1 MSDTNTQTLRDVIN
15 MAQPDGL
22 VVTATALKAAEANI
36 TWPVV
41 DLQLALRDHAG
52 EGKVILDLRRFFTEI
67 LDWSDEFVVEGDH
80 VPDTLRVPL
89 EGGEHLAPK
98 YAVRSADD
106 SSAYV
111 LLVGVTERWKADLDA
126 ATDDK
131 RWTATPHQKFERLLR
146 ETGVHAGLLTN
157 GKVFR
162 IVYAPKG
169 ESAGSISFRI
179 DDMLTVDGRPLLGA
193 LHMLLN
199 QRRLLSLEPEKR
211 LAGLLKASREYQ
223 NTVSNALREQVLA
236 ALRELLRGFEHADRL
251 ANGTILG
258 ELRRENLQE
267 VYVGLVTVL
276 MRMVFVLFAE
286 ERSLLPMEHN
296 LYAGSYSLTRL
307 YAQLVEDRGR
317 FGDGLDERYG
327 AWARVITLFRLLH
340 DGVRAADGLALPA
353 RKGALFNPDT
363 FPFLEG
369 RARGSARQLDE
380 RCDVPRVSDGV
391 VFRVLDQL
399 LVLGGERLQYKGLD
413 VEQIGS
419 VYEGLMGFELEV
431 AEGASLCLTP
441 EHVVVNLEDL
451 VGLPAAD
458 RAKTI
463 KAKAGL
469 DLKDKAAVE
478 VKAATT
484 VEALHAAL
492 ARRISS
498 RQPGLILTG
507 ALYLQPGEERR
518 KSGSHYTPR
527 KLTQPIVE
535 TTLRPIL
542 EALGP
547 EPTAAQV
554 LDLKI
559 CDPAMGSGAFLVEVC
574 RQLGDHL
581 VAAWRR
587 GNAPVLPPDEDPV
600 LHARRLIAQRC
611 IYGVDK
617 NELAVNLARLSLW
630 LATFAKDHPFTFV
643 DHALRRGD
651 SLVGLSREQ
660 IVSFSWDVRK
670 GKQVSLVRTA
680 LEKAVS
686 EAEALR
692 GQIHALGD
700 TYDNGEKERLLHDAD
715 DALRT
720 VRRVGNVILEAF
732 FAGKTPKERD
742 ARLKE
747 YRALV
752 EQHGLERLPAT
763 PEADRQVPFHWEVE
777 FPEVFDRDNGANQ

>member
-1 MSDTNTQTLRDVIN
+1 
-15 MAQPDGL
+15 
-22 VVTATALKAAEANI
+22 
-36 TWPVV
+36 
-41 DLQLALRDHAG
+41 
-52 EGKVILDLRRFFTEI
+52 
-67 LDWSDEFVVEGDH
+67 
-80 VPDTLRVPL
+80 
-89 EGGEHLAPK
+89 
-98 YAVRSADD
+98 
-106 SSAYV
+106 
-111 LLVGVTERWKADLDA
+111 
-126 ATDDK
+126 
-131 RWTATPHQKFERLLR
+131 
-146 ETGVHAGLLTN
+146 
-157 GKVFR
+157 
-162 IVYAPKG
+162 
-169 ESAGSISFRI
+169 
-179 DDMLTVDGRPLLGA
+179 MLTVDGRPLLGA

-199 QRRLLSLEPEKR
+199 ERRLLSLEPEKR
-211 LAGLLKASREYQ
+211 LIGLLKASREYQ

-236 ALRELLRGFEHADRL
+236 ALRELLRGIEHADRI
-251 ANGTILG
+251 ANGRILAD
-258 ELRRENLQE
+258 LRRDSLQE

-276 MRMVFVLFAE
+276 MRSVFVLFAE
-286 ERSLLPMEHN
+286 ERRLLPMEHD
-296 LYAGSYSLTRL
+296 LYAGCYSLTRL
-307 YAQLVEDRGR
+307 YAQLLEDRGR

-340 DGVRAADGLALPA
+340 DGVRCGRAHPPRAQRGPVRSRQFL
-353 RKGALFNPDT
+353 
-363 FPFLEG
+363 FLEG
-369 RARGSARQLDE
+369 RARGATRQSDE
-380 RCDVPRVSDGV
+380 RIDVPRLSDGV

-419 VYEGLMGFELEV
+419 VYEGLMGFEVEV

-441 EHVVVNLEDL
+441 EHVVVNLEEL
-451 VGLPAAD
+451 LGVPGAD

-463 KAKAGL
+463 KANAGL
-469 DLKDKAAVE
+469 DLKDKAAAE

-484 VEALHAAL
+484 TEALHTAL

-498 RQPGLILTG
+498 RQPGLVPAGT
-507 ALYLQPGEERR
+507 LYLQPGEERR

-542 EALGP
+542 DALGP
-547 EPTAAQV
+547 APTAAEI
-554 LDLKI
+554 LNLKI

-574 RQLGDHL
+574 RQLGDQL

-587 GNAPVLPPDEDPV
+587 GDPPVLPPDEDPL

-660 IVSFSWDVRK
+660 IVSFSWDVSK

-680 LEKAVS
+680 LERAVS

-692 GQIHALGD
+692 AQIHALGD
-700 TYDNGEKERLLHDAD
+700 NY
-715 DALRT
+715 
-720 VRRVGNVILEAF
+720 
-732 FAGKTPKERD
+732 
-742 ARLKE
+742 
-747 YRALV
+747 Y
-752 EQHGLERLPAT
+752 
-763 PEADRQVPFHWEVE
+763 
-777 FPEVFDRDNGANQ
+777 